1 MTLIHISNQVIGLLC
16 QKDTISPADFTGI
29 KVAKDLE
36 DRKEPLIRA
45 ALATLV
51 EGGMLRP
58 AGDDL
63 WILVAPLNAAGQEVH
78 LSMPVC
84 NEIASVI
91 NTSLAAKEIDD
102 RVDALHLH
110 EGHITALLSII
121 DEILNTDPE
130 ADQ

>member
-1 MTLIHISNQVIGLLC
+1 MTLTSVTNQVVGFLC
-16 QKDTISPADFTGI
+16 QKDTISAADFAGI

-45 ALATLV
+45 ALALLV
-51 EGGMLRP
+51 ESGMLKP

-78 LSMPVC
+78 LSMPLC

-91 NTSLAAKEIDD
+91 NTDLEAKGIED
-102 RVDALHLH
+102 RVDALSLH
-110 EGHITALLSII
+110 EGHIMALLAII